1 MDISAITTEIKNI
14 AEKKDTV
21 GATFKFVFTDVDQ
34 VIHIDSTGQESVV
47 TNEDLP
53 ADCEMHMKTKTFEK
67 LKGGNLNPMM
77 AVMTGKIK
85 IKGDMG
91 VAMKLQ
97 SFL

>member
-1 MDISAITTEIKNI
+1 MDISAITTEIKNL
-14 AEKKDTV
+14 AQKKETV
-21 GATFKFVFTDVDQ
+21 GATFKFVFTDMDQ
-34 VIHIDSTGQESVV
+34 VIHIDSSGSESVV
-47 TNEDLP
+47 TNENLP
-53 ADCEMHMKTKTFEK
+53 ADCEMHMKAKTFEQ
-67 LKGGNLNPMM
+67 LRSGNLNPMM